1 MLKKTIFTVLFV
13 FSLQGIQVA
22 SFQDW
27 LFLTLIIQVIWV
39 MLLSNKIIKLS
50 KSKNKIDQFLQTF
63 NKVFVYLLVAD
74 IFIIFL
80 SMSFGFRIL
89 FAPLYR
95 PTFYISGIVLLLS
108 IFGNYY
114 VIINDILK
122 RPNSLTKNI
131 LLIISS
137 FFYPIGIYSIKT

>member
-1 MLKKTIFTVLFV
+1 
-13 FSLQGIQVA
+13 
-22 SFQDW
+22 
-27 LFLTLIIQVIWV
+27 

-50 KSKNKIDQFLQTF
+50 KSKNKIDRFLQTF

>member
-50 KSKNKIDQFLQTF
+50 KSKNKIDRFLQTF